1 VLAGGDIWTTE
12 QKLPRNVRLSY
23 NKGGPFS
30 RGNMKQKNLTR
41 ISCLWLLLIVLLA
54 AGGCRQ
60 TGRSPAGKGDLKG
73 NISIST
79 SFALYP
85 LILKWT
91 DEFHRLHPD
100 VEFDV
105 SAVGADKSASDNLAG
120 FVDLGGI
127 SRGVHKGEEEA
138 GLWGVAVAR
147 DTVVSIVS
155 EDNPHLRELLSRGC
169 TREDF
174 ARIWIGGD
182 IRTWG
187 DVLADKSVPS
197 PLRSYTR
204 ADPCGA
210 GEIWSLFLGGRQ
222 EDLRGIG
229 VHGESWM
236 ARAVKEDP
244 LGIGYTNLNFA
255 YDART
260 FGPISGIRVLPL
272 DLDGNGRVDPEEDFY
287 ATRDRLLEAIASRK
301 YPSPPSREL
310 YLISKGIPEKRS
322 AWEFMIWA
330 LTEGQI
336 FVPETGY
343 IPLLDDELE
352 AGRRRLAAR

>member
-1 VLAGGDIWTTE
+1 LI
-12 QKLPRNVRLSY
+12 L
-23 NKGGPFS
+23 
-30 RGNMKQKNLTR
+30 LT
-41 ISCLWLLLIVLLA
+41 LLFCPD
-54 AGGCRQ
+54 CRQ
-60 TGRSPAGKGDLKG
+60 AGKSPPEKGDLEG

-91 DEFHRLHPD
+91 DEFHRLQPD

-105 SAVGADKSASDNLAG
+105 SAVGADKSVSDNLAG

-147 DTVVSIVS
+147 DTVVAIVS
-155 EDNPHLRELLSRGC
+155 QDNPFFGELLSRGC
-169 TREDF
+169 TRDEL

-187 DVLADKSVPS
+187 DVLVDKSVLS

-260 FGPISGIRVLPL
+260 LGPIAGIRILPL
-272 DLDGNGRVDPEEDFY
+272 DLDGNGRIGPEEDFY

-301 YPSPPSREL
+301 YPSPPSRDL
-310 YLISKGIPEKRS
+310 YLISKGIPKKRS
-322 AWEFMIWA
+322 IREFMSWT
-330 LTEGQI
+330 LTEGQ
-336 FVPETGY
+336 VYVSETGY
-343 IPLLDDELE
+343 IPLSDDELE
-352 AGRRRLAAR
+352 AGRRRLGDR